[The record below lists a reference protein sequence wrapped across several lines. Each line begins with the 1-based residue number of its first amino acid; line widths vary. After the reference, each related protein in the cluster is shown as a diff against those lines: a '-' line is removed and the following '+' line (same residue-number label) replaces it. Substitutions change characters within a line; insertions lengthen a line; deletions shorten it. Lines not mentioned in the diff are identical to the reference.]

1 MPKAQRHTEY
11 YERLGVTPDAS
22 LEDIRKSYRRLAVKF
37 HPDKNPDPKAQ
48 DKFKEISSAYEV
60 LSDTEKRAIYDRHGE
75 EGLQG
80 GGFNSSSASSIFEQF
95 FGDSGFG
102 RGKPKK
108 QKGED
113 IGFQLGVTLKD
124 LYNGKTTKL
133 KVKRSVVCQGCSGK
147 GSLKEGAVQTCN
159 TCKGNGYRIITQ
171 QMGMMIQQMQ
181 TVCNDCKGK
190 GQTIKEKDRCQRCS
204 GNKTIPDEK
213 QIEVHVDKGMQTGQR
228 INFYG
233 EGEQEPGIEPG
244 DIIVVLKEKRDDRNP
259 ESFRR
264 QGDDLIYEHKIT
276 LVEALT
282 GYKFYLKH
290 LDDRYLH
297 ISSEHNSVTKPGDV
311 KVVMHEGMPIH
322 KQSYKGNLL
331 IKFDVVFPIPDQL
344 DDQKRAQLIEILPKP
359 SSVKIP
365 AEALVDD
372 VEAVEY
378 VPSSQR
384 RARSDRDEMD
394 EDDDERPRGG
404 SQAQCMHCI
413 M

>member
-1 MPKAQRHTEY
+1 MPKHTEY
-11 YERLGVTPDAS
+11 YKRLGVEPDAS
-22 LEDIRKSYRRLAVKF
+22 ADDIRKAYRKLAVKY

-48 DKFKEISSAYEV
+48 EKFKEISSAYEV
-60 LSDTEKRAIYDRHGE
+60 LSDPQKKETYDQFGE

-80 GGFNSSSASSIFEQF
+80 GGFNPSSASSIFEQF
-95 FGDSGFG
+95 FGGSG
-102 RGKPKK
+102 RGKQKPN
-108 QKGED
+108 KGED
-113 IGFQLGVTLKD
+113 IKFQLGVTLKD

-133 KVKRSVVCQGCSGK
+133 KVTRNILCQGCNGR
-147 GSLKEGAVQTCN
+147 GSNKDGAVQTCS
-159 TCKGNGYRIITQ
+159 TCKGQGIRIITQ

-204 GNKTIPDEK
+204 GNKVVPEEK
-213 QIEVHVDKGMQTGQR
+213 QIEVHIDKGMQTGQK

-244 DIIVVLKEKRDDRNP
+244 DIVIILKEKQDPRNP
-259 ESFRR
+259 EPFKR
-264 QGDDLIYEHKIT
+264 QGDDLVYEHKIT
-276 LVEALT
+276 LYESLT
-282 GYKFYLKH
+282 GYKFHLKH

-297 ISSEHNSVTKPGDV
+297 VSSEEGTITKPGDV

-331 IKFDVVFPIPDQL
+331 IRFDVIFPLPDQL
-344 DDQKRAQLIEILPKP
+344 DEPKKAKLKEILPKP
-359 SSVKIP
+359 SLPKIP
-365 AEALVDD
+365 ADALVDD

-378 VPSSQR
+378 VNHGRKSR
-384 RARSDRDEMD
+384 GGRDEMD
-394 EDDDERPRGG
+394 DDDDEERPRT
-404 SQAQCMHCI
+404 QAQCMHCI

>member
-1 MPKAQRHTEY
+1 MPKHTEY
-11 YERLGVTPDAS
+11 YKRLGVEPDAS
-22 LEDIRKSYRRLAVKF
+22 ADDIRKAYRKLAVKY

-48 DKFKEISSAYEV
+48 EKFKEISSAYEV
-60 LSDTEKRAIYDRHGE
+60 LSDPQKKETYDQFGE

-80 GGFNSSSASSIFEQF
+80 GGFNPSSASSIFEQF
-95 FGDSGFG
+95 FGGGG
-102 RGKPKK
+102 RGKQKPN
-108 QKGED
+108 KGED
-113 IGFQLGVTLKD
+113 IKFQLGVTLKD

-133 KVKRSVVCQGCSGK
+133 KVTRNILCQGCNGR
-147 GSLKEGAVQTCN
+147 GSNKDGAVQTCS
-159 TCKGNGYRIITQ
+159 TCKGQGIRIITQ

-204 GNKTIPDEK
+204 GNKVVPEEK
-213 QIEVHVDKGMQTGQR
+213 QIEVHIDKGMQTGQK

-244 DIIVVLKEKRDDRNP
+244 DIVIILKEKQDPRNP
-259 ESFRR
+259 EPFKR

-276 LVEALT
+276 LYESLT
-282 GYKFYLKH
+282 GFKFHLKH

-297 ISSEHNSVTKPGDV
+297 VSSEEGTITKPGDV

-331 IKFDVVFPIPDQL
+331 IRFDVIFPLPEQL
-344 DDQKRAQLIEILPKP
+344 DEPKKAKLKEILPKP
-359 SSVKIP
+359 SLPKIP
-365 AEALVDD
+365 ADALVDD

-378 VPSSQR
+378 VNHGRKSR
-384 RARSDRDEMD
+384 GGRDEM
-394 EDDDERPRGG
+394 EDDDDEERPRT
-404 SQAQCMHCI
+404 QAQCMHCI